1 MDYIFAS
8 SLRDTSL
15 KEVTVSY
22 DISCQWSVKLMQRLK
37 LLPESLNT
45 TFDSVDLDF
54 AIPKLHINGH
64 KNSCWSRFGFN
75 YRPGVGRTDGEGIER
90 RWSDMNHAATSTKEM
105 REGHRQDVLDD
116 VCNDSNYRKAID
128 LGESLL
134 P

>member
-45 TFDSVDLDF
+45 TFDDLNLDF

-64 KNSCWSRFGFN
+64 KISCWSHFGFN
-75 YRPGVGRTDGEGIER
+75 CRPGVGRTDGEGIER
-90 RWSDMNHAATSTKEM
+90 RWSDVNHAATSTKEM

-116 VCNDSNYRKAID
+116 VCNDSNYRKAVD
-128 LGESLL
+128 LGKLL
-134 P
+134 LA